1 MGMSSSLFKGSNC
14 GFGAKSRKHRGSD
27 FGGPLLFLK
36 KPFWIDIVRDF
47 ALGISGFCA
56 MSRCFPFPPP
66 GYEKEARTDEVDLL
80 KKEKHKEKKHKKE
93 KKDKEKKES
102 KEKREKEGRDGKH
115 KEKKDKKDKH
125 REKKKDRD
133 KDKDKDKVKVKEK
146 DRDKAKVL
154 DRDNSKTGTADD
166 KEFPRH
172 AEGPNVGKAY
182 QKDSRQNDKKGTLVE
197 EKPAKQHTID
207 NGEKARQNNHLAK
220 ENKDSKILM
229 ELDRM
234 VRGGNGGTEN
244 HLVQF
249 TNIDHRKEEE
259 AVRFVGKGSGAWL
272 DGKEKL
278 KDKAFIAKK
287 IDGKG
292 IPAQDRPIANAA
304 VQNHVG
310 NFHPRVDGAPKV
322 LEKNRTLEAGNI
334 HPRFDGLSK
343 LMEKKIEKTLEA
355 SIEGKE
361 KVKEKKDEVKEK
373 VKEKKDEGKEKVKEK
388 KDEKRREKRKDREK
402 EKKGHGKDKDRDK
415 EKKKEEKAMEHTEVK
430 NIELNK
436 SKECNKAGPIGLN
449 SLSQVKNGHENAVTG
464 ENPKKR
470 KDVESNGV
478 PRANDNWPS
487 KLPRPSSSHLF
498 AENGRILEPC
508 QISIPNASDRQGG
521 AAPNVKIENKAGKIN
536 GIIDTQPF
544 EVPSNKSHIAPP
556 APAEPVI
563 GATIKPPHPDTKY
576 LSQVYSIPKMEEWSG
591 FDDQEWLFGS
601 SNFPETR
608 RVVGSSEVTEPHQVW
623 SEGLHIEPVDV
634 FALPYVIPY

>member
-1 MGMSSSLFKGSNC
+1 
-14 GFGAKSRKHRGSD
+14 
-27 FGGPLLFLK
+27 
-36 KPFWIDIVRDF
+36 
-47 ALGISGFCA
+47 

-66 GYEKEARTDEVDLL
+66 GYEKEARADEVDLL
-80 KKEKHKEKKHKKE
+80 KKEKHKEKKHRKE
-93 KKDKEKKES
+93 KKDKGKKDS

-125 REKKKDRD
+125 REKKKDKEKD
-133 KDKDKDKVKVKEK
+133 KDKDKDKEKVKEKEK
-146 DRDKAKVL
+146 DRDKVKVS
-154 DRDNSKTGTADD
+154 DRDKTKTGTADD

-182 QKDSRQNDKKGTLVE
+182 QKETKQSDKKGTFVE

-207 NGEKARQNNHLAK
+207 NGEKVRQNNHLAK
-220 ENKDSKILM
+220 ENKDSKFVM
-229 ELDRM
+229 EFDRM
-234 VRGGNGGTEN
+234 VRDDNGGAGN

-249 TNIDHRKEEE
+249 TNTDHRKEDE
-259 AVRFVGKGSGAWL
+259 AFRFVGKGSGTWF
-272 DGKEKL
+272 DGKERL
-278 KDKAFIAKK
+278 NDKAFNAKK

-292 IPAQDRPIANAA
+292 IQAQERPFANAA
-304 VQNHVG
+304 VPNHVG
-310 NFHPRVDGAPKV
+310 NFHPRVDGTPKV

-334 HPRFDGLSK
+334 HPRVDGVSK
-343 LMEKKIEKTLEA
+343 IMEKKIEKTLEA
-355 SIEGKE
+355 NIEGKE
-361 KVKEKKDEVKEK
+361 RVKEKKDEGKEK

-415 EKKKEEKAMEHTEVK
+415 EKKKEEKPMENTEVK
-430 NIELNK
+430 NVELNK
-436 SKECNKAGPIGLN
+436 SKEGNKAGPVGLTP
-449 SLSQVKNGHENAVTG
+449 LSQVKNSHENAVTG

-498 AENGRILEPC
+498 TENGRILEPC
-508 QISIPNASDRQGG
+508 QVSVPNASDRQGG
-521 AAPNVKIENKAGKIN
+521 AATNVKIENKEGKIN
-536 GIIDTQPF
+536 GIIDTQPI
-544 EVPSNKSHIAPP
+544 EVPSNKSRTAPP
-556 APAEPVI
+556 VPAEPVI
-563 GATIKPPHPDTKY
+563 EATVKPPHPDAKY

-601 SNFPETR
+601 SNSQETR
-608 RVVGSSEVTEPHQVW
+608 PVVGSSEVAEPHQVW
-623 SEGLHIEPVDV
+623 AEGFHIEPVDV